1 MLVITKKQPPCTFDV
16 DSGRPQNQDNNRL
29 FIWAA
34 EHQEHPNSGIIFKE
48 VFHPVL
54 KIMLV

>member
-16 DSGRPQNQDNNRL
+16 DSGRPQNQDNNGL